1 MTKRRHV
8 PLAELLLALFSL
20 LATAALLVMLE
31 LALRVLRPCPCPDAC
46 SGSVMTCLHAYSEV
60 YGWEL
65 RRDLRLERDGI
76 RYTTN
81 SAGYRGRLYSGERDS
96 AHTRLLMLG
105 DSVAYGLDVDDEQVF
120 SRRLEIGPGRYQV
133 VNLSVA
139 GYGTDQELL
148 RLRHEGLGFR
158 PDVVLVHFCR
168 ANDFADN
175 MLPSFLYNGVHPKPY
190 FTLEGDRLELHDSH
204 LRLSLSGR
212 VAQWLGER
220 SHLYNAALA
229 WTGTTAR
236 LARARA
242 ARGETLPHWET
253 RANEVLLDHARVLTL
268 ATRLLREMRDL
279 LAPSRARLVVLAY
292 PMRTTFDDE
301 RSDLV
306 GQLARRAEAEGIP
319 FVLMGERF
327 RAKGR
332 SYRELTSDGLGH
344 LSPLGHQVTAEIVHE
359 VLEELRLD
367 AYRSSPGAP

>member
-1 MTKRRHV
+1 MRRRRF
-8 PLAELLLALFSL
+8 PLPELLLALGSL
-20 LATAALLVMLE
+20 LATAALLLVLE

-46 SGSVMTCLHAYSEV
+46 GGSVMACLHAYSEV

-65 RRDLRLERDGI
+65 RRDFWLERDGV

-81 SAGYRGRLYSGERDS
+81 SAGYRGRLHSGERDGT
-96 AHTRLLMLG
+96 HTRLLMLG
-105 DSVAYGLDVDDEQVF
+105 DSVGYGLDVDDEQIF
-120 SRRLEIGPGRYQV
+120 SRRLEVGPGGYQV

-148 RLRHEGLGFR
+148 RLRHEGLGFH

-175 MLPSFLYNGVHPKPY
+175 MLSSFLYNGVHPKPY

-204 LRLSLSGR
+204 LRLSPSGR
-212 VAQWLGER
+212 LAQWLGER
-220 SHLYNAALA
+220 SQLYNAALA
-229 WTGTTAR
+229 WTGTAAR
-236 LARARA
+236 LARARE

-253 RANEVLLDHARVLTL
+253 RANEALLDQARVLRLT
-268 ATRLLREMRDL
+268 ARLLREMRDL

-292 PMRTTFDDE
+292 PMRATFDDE
-301 RSDLV
+301 GSDLV
-306 GQLARRAEAEGIP
+306 GQLAGRAEAEGIP

-327 RAKGR
+327 REKGR
-332 SYRELTSDGLGH
+332 LYRELTSDGLGH
-344 LSPLGHQVTAEIVHE
+344 LNPLGHQVTAEIVRE

-367 AYRSSPGAP
+367 TYRASTAARS

>member
-1 MTKRRHV
+1 M
-8 PLAELLLALFSL
+8 A
-20 LATAALLVMLE
+20 
-31 LALRVLRPCPCPDAC
+31 
-46 SGSVMTCLHAYSEV
+46 CLHAYSEV

-65 RRDLRLERDGI
+65 RPDFRLERDGV
-76 RYTTN
+76 RYSTN
-81 SAGYRGRLYSGERDS
+81 SAGYRGTLYSGERDL
-96 AHTRLLMLG
+96 ARTRLLMLG

-120 SRRLEIGPGRYQV
+120 SRLLETGPGGYQV

-148 RLRHEGLGFR
+148 RLRHQGLRFH

-190 FTLEGDRLELHDSH
+190 FTLDGDRLELHDSH
-204 LRLSLSGR
+204 LRLSPSARL
-212 VAQWLGER
+212 AQWLGER

-229 WTGTTAR
+229 WTGTAAR

-253 RANEVLLDHARVLTL
+253 RANEALLDHARVLTL

-292 PMRTTFDDE
+292 PMRATFDDE
-301 RSDLV
+301 ASDLV
-306 GQLARRAEAEGIP
+306 GQLARRAEAEDIP
-319 FVLMGERF
+319 FVLMGERY
-327 RAKGR
+327 RRKGR

-344 LSPLGHQVTAEIVHE
+344 LNPLGHQVTAEVIRE

-367 AYRSSPGAP
+367 AYRSSTGARP